1 VDGVGGWSV
10 RPLSGQVQRS
20 IGGYGARW
28 GFYGAPE
35 SWAGVALRRCRR
47 AMQTRVKN
55 IARGVLVHG
64 NGARAL
70 GMLGGSVA
78 SNRHVRGGV
87 HVAARAVLIQGIDH
101 GGQHES
107 GGEVT

>member
-1 VDGVGGWSV
+1 VGGIGGWSV
-10 RPLSGQVQRS
+10 RPLSGRVQRS
-20 IGGYGARW
+20 IGGYGAWW

-35 SWAGVALRRCRR
+35 SWVGVASRQRRR
-47 AMQTRVKN
+47 AVQTRVKN
-55 IARGVLVHG
+55 RARGVLVYG

-70 GMLGGSVA
+70 GALGGSVA
-78 SNRHVRGGV
+78 SNRRVRGGV